1 MSVAQICRAELI
13 RARAQFTR
21 LCLSYV
27 FGGCECF
34 IWMHVEESIKEY
46 SNTIREAS
54 HSSQSRLLSQSH
66 YPLHMVVSQYTGKT
80 CLPLFCIKIF
90 LVWHIWFFSFH
101 PPNYMFF
108 FCIQKGKNNLK
119 TKIKTSKMIRQK
131 IKTNTHTHT
140 DGVHFVL
147 INCSQAWCL
156 PWNVVDISHSQKL
169 SVTFLIPRSSQL
181 QTASWLKVE
190 FCVLFSFLVLG
201 CCLIWAKA
209 GLVSCCHGL
218 CEFIYVP
225 VLYHKRIGK

>member
-34 IWMHVEESIKEY
+34 IWMHIEESIKEY

-131 IKTNTHTHT
+131 NQNKHTHTHRWSSLCV
-140 DGVHFVL
+140 DQLLSGMVPAMECGWYFSFSEAL
-147 INCSQAWCL
+147 S
-156 PWNVVDISHSQKL
+156 DISHSQKL
-169 SVTFLIPRSSQL
+169 S
-181 QTASWLKVE
+181 TAN
-190 FCVLFSFLVLG
+190 SFLVKGGIL
-201 CCLIWAKA
+201 CPFLLLSA
-209 GLVSCCHGL
+209 GMLSDLSQGRSCELLPRSLWVHICTSPVS
-218 CEFIYVP
+218 
-225 VLYHKRIGK
+225 